1 MNSGSASSGSPTI
14 EFTVNGVRASVA
26 DDGCSLLEVLRDR
39 IGIRSVKDGCS
50 PQGQCGCCTVLIDGA
65 ARVACVTPARRVA
78 GRAVTT
84 IEGLDDAEE
93 WAESFYATGASQC
106 GFCTP
111 GIVVRLAALGDL
123 ALPKPGACVP
133 GSSAAVSRCVPLANP
148 SVPSVP
154 TRSHSRRESPSHNR
168 VGLSWSESMSE
179 PDDNRLL
186 AAIQRNP
193 RRASGGVRRTSK
205 SVV

>member
-1 MNSGSASSGSPTI
+1 MNGGSAPSGSPTI

-93 WAESFYATGASQC
+93 WAESFYGVLRGRRRGAS
-106 GFCTP
+106 GY
-111 GIVVRLAALGDL
+111 G
-123 ALPKPGACVP
+123 
-133 GSSAAVSRCVPLANP
+133 
-148 SVPSVP
+148 
-154 TRSHSRRESPSHNR
+154 
-168 VGLSWSESMSE
+168 
-179 PDDNRLL
+179 
-186 AAIQRNP
+186 
-193 RRASGGVRRTSK
+193 
-205 SVV
+205 